1 MPYTPEHEKFIL
13 EAYFRNGQR
22 NDEGA
27 WIYSAELCIQEFRI
41 QFPDEEFQD
50 LSLSRHIYRVVQRF
64 RETGSVCKGK
74 SSGRKTVLT
83 ENKIEEVRT
92 CLDQSPTKPLRQLA
106 QQTVTTNKI
115 NDDDDNVSIG
125 SNSTSVIEEINE
137 ISNIEEILISDV
149 EKRPALYNHRL
160 PIQSR
165 TKPKRDAL

>member
-106 QQTVTTNKI
+106 QQTGKNQ
-115 NDDDDNVSIG
+115 N
-125 SNSTSVIEEINE
+125 
-137 ISNIEEILISDV
+137 
-149 EKRPALYNHRL
+149 
-160 PIQSR
+160 
-165 TKPKRDAL
+165 